1 MLHSS
6 TYPVFRLYARLLHSG
21 SHFLHILFRLS
32 SFVYRQRFTDKV
44 KHRLGEIL
52 ADYTTRVN
60 KKRKHKKISVKSC
73 SLVCVHIRRGDHLE
87 YEKLNGADHLKKQY
101 FLQAMDVYKESLRH
115 PVFIIV
121 TDDTQWAK
129 DNIHRSF
136 NPYYTGWRIYL
147 CRTFLNFPPIFPF
160 KDSTTRVPRTQQGWT
175 WQSSP
180 PAVTWSCLGE
190 HLGCGETFCLELQES
205 CQNISPGMLWGNL

>member
-1 MLHSS
+1 MN
-6 TYPVFRLYARLLHSG
+6 RLY
-21 SHFLHILFRLS
+21 
-32 SFVYRQRFTDKV
+32 SFVCRQRFSDKV

-60 KKRKHKKISVKSC
+60 KKRKHKKISAKSC

-136 NPYYTGWRIYL
+136 NPYYTGKRPFTDRI
-147 CRTFLNFPPIFPF
+147 C
-160 KDSTTRVPRTQQGWT
+160 
-175 WQSSP
+175 SSYQ
-180 PAVTWSCLGE
+180 TIC
-190 HLGCGETFCLELQES
+190 
-205 CQNISPGMLWGNL
+205 